1 MSLTHVA
8 SPHIDL
14 DPLLQ
19 QVFGYGEFRQGQRQV
34 IEALLNRRDAM
45 VIMPTGAGKSLCYQL
60 PAIASDGMAVVVSPL
75 LSLMKDQ
82 VDSMTAL
89 GCRAAALTSE
99 LSKEQQMQLLNQ
111 ANHNELDLLY
121 LSPERLL
128 NPYFV
133 ERLKQIPISFFAID
147 EAHCISQWGHDFRPD
162 YANLGQ
168 LKQVFPHVP
177 VMALTATADQAT
189 RHDIVHQLQLEQAEI
204 YLGSFDRPNIRYT
217 LEDKYRPTQQL
228 LDYLKERHG
237 ESGIIY
243 CGSRAK
249 TEQVATSLRQ
259 RGFLAEAYHA
269 GLEARQRA
277 QIQDRFQRDTIDIV
291 VATVAFGMGINKP
304 NVRFVVHYDMPK
316 NVESYYQETGR
327 AGRDGLPAEALL
339 LYDPADM
346 NRLKGYIENI
356 PSAQQRQVEHHKLAT
371 MAAFCEAQTCRRQVL
386 LNYFDEPAQQPCG
399 NCDTCLN
406 PPRLYDGLEEAQ
418 KTLSAVYRAGQGYA
432 AAHIAD
438 ILRGADNEKIRK
450 HQHQELS
457 TWGIGKERSHD
468 HWQAIIRQLVHHGL
482 LRQDITRHSALCL
495 TEAARPILRGEVAL
509 KLAVPRARVKDKR
522 LAQLGLDDND
532 RGLFQRLRALRKQLA
547 DRDEVPPFVVF
558 SDTTLVEMAQSRP
571 ANESELL
578 SVSGVGQRKLQKYG
592 NEFLTAI
599 CAYGLEFG

>member
-1 MSLTHVA
+1 MQATEANNSPSLKQ
-8 SPHIDL
+8 
-14 DPLLQ
+14 LLQ
-19 QVFGYGEFRQGQRQV
+19 QVYGYDSFRPGQEQV
-34 IEALLNRRDAM
+34 IEALLAGRDAM

-60 PAIASDGMAVVVSPL
+60 PALASEGMAVVVSPL

-82 VDSMTAL
+82 VDAL
-89 GCRAAALTSE
+89 TSLGARAEALTSE
-99 LSKEQQMQLLNQ
+99 LSREQQTQLLNR
-111 ANHNELDLLY
+111 ANHGELDLLY

-128 NPYFV
+128 NPYFI
-133 ERLKQIPISFFAID
+133 ERLQQMPISFFAID

-168 LKQVFPHVP
+168 LKRYFPSTA

-189 RHDIVHQLQLEQAEI
+189 RQDIAHRLQLNNAES

-217 LEDKYRPTQQL
+217 LEEKYRPTQQL
-228 LDYLKERHG
+228 LSYLKERHG

-269 GLEARQRA
+269 GLESVDRAR
-277 QIQDRFQRDTIDIV
+277 IQERFQRDTIDIV

-304 NVRFVVHYDMPK
+304 NVRFVVHHDMPK

-356 PSAQQRQVEHHKLAT
+356 PNDQQRQVEHHKLNT

-386 LNYFDEPAQQPCG
+386 LNYFDEPSQQPCG
-399 NCDTCLN
+399 NCDNCLN
-406 PPRLYDGLEEAQ
+406 PPKHYDGLVDAQ
-418 KTLSAVYRAGQGYA
+418 KTLSAVYRAGQHYA
-432 AAHIAD
+432 AHHVAD

-450 HQHQELS
+450 HSHQELS
-457 TWGIGKERSHD
+457 TWGIGKDHSHD
-468 HWQAIIRQLVHHGL
+468 HWQAIIRQLVHHGF
-482 LRQDITRHSALCL
+482 LRQDITRHGALCL
-495 TEAARPILRGEVAL
+495 TEAARPVLRGEAEL
-509 KLAVPRARVKDKR
+509 QLAVPRARVKDKR

-558 SDTTLVEMAQSRP
+558 SDTTLVEMAESRP
-571 ANESELL
+571 TSERELL
-578 SVSGVGQRKLQKYG
+578 KVNGVGQRKLQKYG
-592 NEFLTAI
+592 SEFLTAI
-599 CAYGLEFG
+599 CAWGLEND

>member
-1 MSLTHVA
+1 MQATQPIA
-8 SPHIDL
+8 SPNL
-14 DPLLQ
+14 AQLLQ
-19 QVFGYGEFRQGQRQV
+19 QVFGYDSFRPGQQQV
-34 IEALLNRRDAM
+34 IEALLGGRDAM

-60 PAIASDGMAVVVSPL
+60 PAIAAEGMAVVVSPL

-82 VDSMTAL
+82 VDSMLAL
-89 GCRAAALTSE
+89 GARAAALTSE
-99 LSKEQQMQLLNQ
+99 LNREQQTQLLNR

-128 NPYFV
+128 NPYFI
-133 ERLKQIPISFFAID
+133 ERLQQMPISFFAID

-168 LKQVFPHVP
+168 LKQHFPNIP

-189 RHDIVHQLQLEQAEI
+189 RQDIAQQLQLNNAES

-228 LDYLKERHG
+228 LDYLKERRD

-269 GLEARQRA
+269 GLEASERA
-277 QIQDRFQRDTIDIV
+277 RIQERFQRDSIDIV

-304 NVRFVVHYDMPK
+304 NVRFVVHHDMPK

-356 PSAQQRQVEHHKLAT
+356 PAAQQRQVEHHKLAT

-399 NCDTCLN
+399 NCDNCLN
-406 PPRLYDGLEEAQ
+406 PPRLYDGLEDAQ
-418 KTLSAVYRAGQGYA
+418 KALSTVYRAGQSHTEQ
-432 AAHIAD
+432 HIAD

-450 HQHQELS
+450 HQHQQLS
-457 TWGIGKERSHD
+457 TWGIGKHHSHD

-482 LRQDITRHSALCL
+482 LRQDITRHGALCL
-495 TEAARPILRGEVAL
+495 TEAARPVLRAETEL
-509 KLAVPRARVKDKR
+509 KLAIPRARVKDKR

-558 SDTTLVEMAQSRP
+558 SDTTLVEMAETRP
-571 ANESELL
+571 NNERELL
-578 SVSGVGQRKLQKYG
+578 KISGVGQRKLQKYG
-592 NEFLTAI
+592 SEFLTAI
-599 CAYGLEFG
+599 CAYGLEFD

>member
-1 MSLTHVA
+1 MQATDNS
-8 SPHIDL
+8 SPTL
-14 DPLLQ
+14 NQRLQ
-19 QVFGYGEFRQGQRQV
+19 QVFGYDQFRPGQQQV
-34 IEALLNRRDAM
+34 IEALLAGRDAL

-60 PAIASDGMAVVVSPL
+60 PAVASDNMAVVVSPL

-82 VDSMTAL
+82 VDSVTVL
-89 GCRAAALTSE
+89 GIRAAALTSE
-99 LSKEQQMQLLNQ
+99 LSREQQMQLLNR

-133 ERLKQIPISFFAID
+133 ERLQQMPISFFAID

-168 LKQVFPHVP
+168 LKQHFPHVP
-177 VMALTATADQAT
+177 VMALTATADRAT
-189 RHDIVHQLQLEQAEI
+189 RQDIANRLQQQDAEVH
-204 YLGSFDRPNIRYT
+204 LGSFDRPNIRYT
-217 LEDKYRPTQQL
+217 LEEKYRPIEQL
-228 LDYLKERHG
+228 LNYLKERQT

-249 TEQVATSLRQ
+249 TEKVAISLRQ
-259 RGFLAEAYHA
+259 RGFRAEAYHA
-269 GLEARQRA
+269 GLEAAERGR
-277 QIQDRFQRDTIDIV
+277 IQERFQRDSIEIV

-316 NVESYYQETGR
+316 NIESYYQETGR

-356 PSAQQRQVEHHKLAT
+356 PSTQQRQVEHHKLAT
-371 MAAFCEAQTCRRQVL
+371 MAAFCEAQICRRQVL

-399 NCDTCLN
+399 NCDNCLN
-406 PPRLYDGLEEAQ
+406 PPRLYDGLVDAQ
-418 KTLSAVYRAGQGYA
+418 KVLSAVYRSGQSHTA
-432 AAHIAD
+432 QHIAD

-450 HQHQELS
+450 HQHQELT
-457 TWGIGKERSHD
+457 TWGIGKEQSHD
-468 HWQAIIRQLVHHGL
+468 HWQAITRQLVHHGL

-495 TEAARPILRGEVAL
+495 TAAARPILRGESQL
-509 KLAVPRARVKDKR
+509 QLAIPRARVKDKR
-522 LAQLGLDDND
+522 LAQLGLDDAD
-532 RGLFQRLRALRKQLA
+532 RNLFQRLRALRKQLA

-558 SDTTLVEMAQSRP
+558 SDTTLVEMAETRP
-571 ANESELL
+571 RNERELL
-578 SVSGVGQRKLQKYG
+578 KVSGVGQRKLQKYG
-592 NEFLTAI
+592 SEFLTAI
-599 CAYGLEFG
+599 CAYGLEFD